1 MFDLEHTHAP
11 SGERGKAAAKKVA
24 AKSKLRASG
33 VGAREGAESGL
44 LEDEMRGDAFGEDG
58 RGVGVSTKST
68 LCCVVKADVQGT
80 AEAVRDALLSLS
92 TDRVGVKVVYQG
104 TGAVTESDVSLAGAV
119 GGVVLAF
126 NVKHGA
132 ETEKLAKA
140 ENVLVVRRT
149 VIYHLLDAVGEM
161 LGGLAPETLEEEV
174 CGEAEVTQ
182 VFDLSGRRGNKA
194 NTVAG
199 CVVRRGALDGDEKF
213 RVLRGGTAA
222 HDGLLDASSIRRHR
236 LEVRVV
242 GKGTDCGVNLAG
254 FEDIRAGD
262 VVQCVRFVKKRA
274 TVEKVQ
280 TGGSRVV

>member
-1 MFDLEHTHAP
+1 MFK
-11 SGERGKAAAKKVA
+11 SGGATPGAAAA
-24 AKSKLRASG
+24 NE
-33 VGAREGAESGL
+33 GAREGAESGL
-44 LEDEMRGDAFGEDG
+44 LEDEMRSGALGDDG
-58 RGVGVSTKST
+58 SGNDRGAKST
-68 LCCVVKADVQGT
+68 LCCVVKADVAGT

-104 TGAVTESDVSLAGAV
+104 TGAVTESDVSLANAV

-161 LGGLAPETLEEEV
+161 LGGLAPTTLTEEV
-174 CGEAEVTQ
+174 YGEAEVRQ
-182 VFDLSGRRGNKA
+182 VFDLSSRRGNKA
-194 NTVAG
+194 NLVAG
-199 CVVRRGALDGDEKF
+199 CVVTKGSLDGDEKF
-213 RVLRGGTAA
+213 RVVRGGAAA

-242 GKGTDCGVNLAG
+242 GKGTDCGVNLCG
-254 FEDIRAGD
+254 FTDIRPGD
-262 VVQCVRFVKKRA
+262 VVQCVRFVKKKA
-274 TVEKVQ
+274 AVEKVQ